1 MGWIFNWLCHID
13 VYLQYCFRIEEKK
26 CLFLL
31 LKHFCFPFYLYFG
44 QRKRQ
49 GLSSWPA
56 GDWGI
61 SPWGDVTLLRKWILH
76 KGQEKLS
83 PGNITPNMPRNNF
96 ELNTYSVC
104 LSPYFGTKLHPKEH
118 LKEILGQWVSSH
130 HKGQGLNFL
139 SILMDRIWR
148 LFISLQCTMVLS
160 QCKWVS

>member
-1 MGWIFNWLCHID
+1 MSTCNIVSELK
-13 VYLQYCFRIEEKK
+13 RKK
-26 CLFLL
+26 MFVFV

-44 QRKRQ
+44 QRKTQ

-118 LKEILGQWVSSH
+118 LKEIKGQWVS
-130 HKGQGLNFL
+130 L
-139 SILMDRIWR
+139 SSQMSRSEFFVYSNGSDMKTLH
-148 LFISLQCTMVLS
+148 ISSLKRDKKHSNLDTWNL
-160 QCKWVS
+160 